1 MILRHVFT
9 LMGRSQQ
16 SVEDTV
22 QERRG
27 LTGEGKSLRSQRKQE
42 PGPRCRAD
50 LRNFFHY
57 GGRQAEY
64 RSTDAG
70 RLAGR

>member
-1 MILRHVFT
+1 M

-22 QERRG
+22 RERRG
-27 LTGEGKSLRSQRKQE
+27 LTGGGKSLRSQRKQE
-42 PGPRCRAD
+42 PGPGRRAD
-50 LRNFFHY
+50 LRDFFHY
-57 GGRQAEY
+57 GGRRAQH

-70 RLAGR
+70 RLAAR